1 MAGAG
6 VKADMPEVEVE
17 IEFEVEFEVEFEP
30 SSIFRFMHKLA
41 LLQLPEISS
50 VSYSR
55 VFKASSVFGVTRD
68 KWLLS

>member
-1 MAGAG
+1 MVGAG

-17 IEFEVEFEVEFEP
+17 VEFEP
-30 SSIFRFMHKLA
+30 SSIIRFMHKLA

-55 VFKASSVFGVTRD
+55 IFKASSLFGVTATTRD